1 MRPMRPTKRNN
12 RRGSREAE
20 CIPTKICFEA
30 AIQST
35 MSSPMMAAGRSD
47 RSQTTAQWMESRLS
61 TVLCLSIFQPTIHSP
76 DYPICFLWRYT
87 PTYYLL
93 CSTLS
98 GDTMYNR
105 LSALLCLSILL
116 PTIHSA
122 LSGDILHRTILC
134 TLLCLATLHSAICCT
149 MPVDITTYYPFCFLW
164 RYTPTDYLLCSTLF
178 GDTMYNRLSALLYLA
193 ILPPT
198 IRSNDFPLYF
208 VGGYTT
214 PDYPMCSTLPGDTTL
229 DYPLYYACPLQLTV
243 RSPDYPLCSVFA
255 KCYNRLSAV
264 LGYLL
269 CSTISRDT
277 TTEYP
282 LCSTFRYYNRL
293 SALLCLAILQPTIPC
308 ALLYL
313 LILQPS
319 IQSTDYPLLYVWRYY
334 KRLSS
339 CCAVLCLAI
348 YVWRSRLKIICTS
361 PGQIF

>member
-1 MRPMRPTKRNN
+1 MPVDISTDYPF
-12 RRGSREAE
+12 SRLSDLLSL
-20 CIPTKICFEA
+20 
-30 AIQST
+30 AIYSNI
-35 MSSPMMAAGRSD
+35 
-47 RSQTTAQWMESRLS
+47 LS
-61 TVLCLSIFQPTIHSP
+61 TVLYSIWRYYVQPTIRSALSVDIATDYSLCSVWRYTTP
-76 DYPICFLWRYT
+76 DYPMYSTLPGNT
-87 PTYYLL
+87 TLGYLL
-93 CSTLS
+93 YYACRYYNLLS
-98 GDTMYNR
+98 ILLSLAIYSNR
-105 LSALLCLSILL
+105 LSAVLYS
-116 PTIHSA
+116 
-122 LSGDILHRTILC
+122 
-134 TLLCLATLHSAICCT
+134 
-149 MPVDITTYYPFCFLW
+149 FW
-164 RYTPTDYLLCSTLF
+164 RYYVQ
-178 GDTMYNRLSALLYLA
+178 
-193 ILPPT
+193 PT
-198 IRSNDFPLYF
+198 IRSALPGDITTDYTLYF

-319 IQSTDYPLLYVWRYY
+319 NQSTDYPLLYVWRYY

>member
-1 MRPMRPTKRNN
+1 MHGQSLHERHPS
-12 RRGSREAE
+12 RG
-20 CIPTKICFEA
+20 
-30 AIQST
+30 
-35 MSSPMMAAGRSD
+35 G
-47 RSQTTAQWMESRLS
+47 TTRLLESGCCCAYQQITQEQL
-61 TVLCLSIFQPTIHSP
+61 
-76 DYPICFLWRYT
+76 
-87 PTYYLL
+87 
-93 CSTLS
+93 
-98 GDTMYNR
+98 
-105 LSALLCLSILL
+105 
-116 PTIHSA
+116 
-122 LSGDILHRTILC
+122 LC

-269 CSTISRDT
+269 
-277 TTEYP
+277 
-282 LCSTFRYYNRL
+282 
-293 SALLCLAILQPTIPC
+293 
-308 ALLYL
+308 
-313 LILQPS
+313 
-319 IQSTDYPLLYVWRYY
+319 
-334 KRLSS
+334 
-339 CCAVLCLAI
+339 
-348 YVWRSRLKIICTS
+348 
-361 PGQIF
+361 